1 LTRYGTVKEAPLA
14 ILHIRESGRPGG
26 RTITSLIARDT
37 TEEITLYCYMLS
49 RQILDNSNDSDE
61 LSVNELVV

>member
-14 ILHIRESGRPGG
+14 VPHLRESGRPGG
-26 RTITSLIARDT
+26 RKITSLITRDT
-37 TEEITLYCYMLS
+37 IEEITLYCYALGG
-49 RQILDNSNDSDE
+49 QILDNSNDSDE